1 MLDLERCERVVAN
14 ESKEKYVP
22 WIATNLLGFIQ
33 VPGTP
38 GCGEGR
44 PDISGGISGSVLAQP
59 YGEIILSWSMA
70 RVFTSFRLRASRI

>member
-1 MLDLERCERVVAN
+1 MLGLERCERVVAN

-38 GCGEGR
+38 GCGERR

-59 YGEIILSWSMA
+59 YGEFILSWSMA